1 MDEFGSGAFD
11 FDVVPNPNNGA
22 MTLNFSQLTGN
33 LDVRV
38 YDMRGVLIDQFKAN
52 GPTMSYHSKTQTQG
66 MYFFVVTG
74 KEGTVSKKVII
85 HP

>member
-1 MDEFGSGAFD
+1 
-11 FDVVPNPNNGA
+11 
-22 MTLNFSQLTGN
+22 
-33 LDVRV
+33 
-38 YDMRGVLIDQFKAN
+38 MRGVLIDQFKAN
-52 GPTMSYHSKTQTQG
+52 GPTMSYFSKTPTQG